1 MTPAF
6 PVPEGITIPTCTVHL
21 TILVRASG
29 QFPQSIVMIS
39 HGIYHFAIDFAL
51 TQKIS

>member
-21 TILVRASG
+21 TILVRTSG
-29 QFPQSIVMIS
+29 QFPQTLVMIS
-39 HGIYHFAIDFAL
+39 HGIFAIDFAL